1 MNYQETV
8 QRFKFIIL
16 FFLLFSC
23 TKDPVSPVPSP
34 DDPVTDIDGNI
45 YQTVRIG
52 NQVWMAEN
60 LRTTRYNDGT
70 PVTLDTSSL
79 TWTFARTEKFCYY
92 NNTANTDSIK
102 KFGALYNWF
111 VVNSNKLAPKGWHV
125 PAAAEWD
132 ILQNYMIS
140 NGYNYDGTTTGN
152 KIGKSLATKEDWI
165 LSINTGAIGNDPS
178 TNNISGFS
186 AYPGGSR
193 LGDGPYVDIGKCGSF
208 WSATESSIQYYAFYR
223 YLDYSNGYLLSDNF
237 LMFNGFSVRCV
248 RD

>member
-1 MNYQETV
+1 MNCQETV
-8 QRFKFIIL
+8 QRFKIVIFL
-16 FFLLFSC
+16 FLLFSC
-23 TKDPVSPVPSP
+23 TKDPVSPVPLP
-34 DDPVTDIDGNI
+34 DDPVTDINGNI

-70 PVTLDTSSL
+70 PITLDTAGL
-79 TWTFARTEKFCYY
+79 TWTFAKTEKYCFY
-92 NNTANTDSIK
+92 NNTTNADSIK

-111 VVNSNKLAPKGWHV
+111 VVNSNKLTPKGWHV
-125 PAAAEWD
+125 PTTAEWD

-152 KIGKSLATKEDWI
+152 KIGKALAAKEEWI
-165 LSINTGAIGNDPS
+165 ISTNTGAIGNNAS

-186 AYPGGSR
+186 AYPSGSR
-193 LGDGPYVDIGKCGSF
+193 LADGWFVDFGNRCCF
-208 WSATESSIQYYAFYR
+208 WSTEESGVKDYAYYR
-223 YLDYSNGYLLSDNF
+223 YLEYSNSYLLSGNWF
-237 LMFNGFSVRCV
+237 KANGFSVRCV